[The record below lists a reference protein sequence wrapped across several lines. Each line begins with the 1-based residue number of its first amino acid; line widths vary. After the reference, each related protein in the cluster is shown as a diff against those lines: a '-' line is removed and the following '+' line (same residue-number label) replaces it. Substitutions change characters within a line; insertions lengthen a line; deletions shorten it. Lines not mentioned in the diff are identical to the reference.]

1 MAGSGRRI
9 FAPGEVLTASNT
21 MNYLMDQAVMNFAG
35 TAARG
40 SAIGTAVSEGMVSYL
55 ADSNAVE
62 VYDGSD
68 WKNIIYPTGSIV
80 QVQQSYK
87 TDAFT
92 TAGTTF
98 VDVTDLSVTITPK
111 SASNKILVRVF
122 GYLNGKAASVTAR
135 SRLVDG
141 SGTVLGG
148 STVVGSRTSGIVS
161 MTSGGVTD
169 NNNTLVLEYLHSPNT
184 TSAYTYKL
192 QISADNANT
201 IWFGRTELDPNTAGN
216 VRGVSSITVMEIAD

>member
-1 MAGSGRRI
+1 MATGS
-9 FAPGEVLTASNT
+9 PGTNGVWQYGEDDSEATFSALLNKAAST
-21 MNYLMDQAVMNFAG
+21 TD
-35 TAARG
+35 T
-40 SAIGTAVSEGMVSYL
+40 AIGLDRARLDNLEEAGR
-55 ADSNAVE
+55 
-62 VYDGSD
+62 
-68 WKNIIYPTGSIV
+68 IV
-80 QVQQSYK
+80 QVKQSYK

-98 VDVTDLSVTITPK
+98 VDVTGLSVTITPQ
-111 SASNKILVRVF
+111 SVSNKILVRVF

-216 VRGVSSITVMEIAD
+216 VRSVSSITVMEIAG

>member
-1 MAGSGRRI
+1 MATGS
-9 FAPGEVLTASNT
+9 PGTNGVWQYGEDDSEATFSALLNKAAST
-21 MNYLMDQAVMNFAG
+21 TD
-35 TAARG
+35 T
-40 SAIGTAVSEGMVSYL
+40 AIGLDRARLDNLEEAGR
-55 ADSNAVE
+55 
-62 VYDGSD
+62 
-68 WKNIIYPTGSIV
+68 IV
-80 QVQQSYK
+80 QVKQSYK

-98 VDVTDLSVTITPK
+98 VDVTGLSVTITPQ
-111 SASNKILVRVF
+111 SVSNKILVRVF

-216 VRGVSSITVMEIAD
+216 VRGVSSITVMEIAG